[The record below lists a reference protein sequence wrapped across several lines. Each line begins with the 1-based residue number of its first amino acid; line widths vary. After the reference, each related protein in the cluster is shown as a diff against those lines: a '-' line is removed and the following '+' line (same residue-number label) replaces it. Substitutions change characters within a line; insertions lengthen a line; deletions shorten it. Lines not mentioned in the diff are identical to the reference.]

1 MSAAAGVLG
10 TLAGFPEEGW
20 WLPRAA
26 TSLAHRVDGVFTLDI
41 WIAILVV
48 AGIGGAVLFL
58 AVGHRRRE
66 ADGGGGSDPG
76 AGSQLLVALL
86 AGALAI
92 LAFFAGFRVFVA
104 MASPPPNPYEIR
116 VTGEQWAWYFTYP
129 NDHSEASLHL
139 PSDRPVLL
147 RLASRDVTHSF
158 SIPAFRLKRDV
169 VPGRET
175 TVWFEEAEPGEYEAV
190 CARYCGKGFADMKA
204 AVVVHEPGEFETWL
218 RSVADFLSTL
228 PPAEAGEKLY
238 AMHGCTQCHTTDGT
252 RKTGPSF
259 KGIFGHEV
267 RLKDGTTVVVDE
279 DYIRESILEPQ
290 AKIVEGFEPVMPPF
304 AGRVKPEEIDAIIE
318 FIRSLSDRPR
328 EGGDE

>member
-1 MSAAAGVLG
+1 MTGAFLGVAVSAPG
-10 TLAGFPEEGW
+10 EGW

-26 TSLAHRVDGVFTLDI
+26 TGLARRVDSVFAWNLGL
-41 WIAILVV
+41 AVLLVAVV
-48 AGIGGAVLFL
+48 AGALFLL
-58 AVGHRRRE
+58 AVGRRRRDAAE
-66 ADGGGGSDPG
+66 TAGAPG
-76 AGSQLLVALL
+76 VGAQVLVAVAAGGL
-86 AGALAI
+86 AAAT
-92 LAFFAGFRVFVA
+92 FFTGFRVFVS
-104 MASPPPNPYEIR
+104 MTTPPANPYEIR

-129 NDHSEASLHL
+129 NDHSEASLHI

-158 SIPAFRLKRDV
+158 SIPEFRLKRDV
-169 VPGRET
+169 VPGRES
-175 TVWFEEAEPGEYEAV
+175 TVWIDTAEPGEYEAV
-190 CARYCGKGFADMKA
+190 CARYCGEGFAHMRA

-267 RLKDGTTVVVDE
+267 RLKDGSTVVVDE
-279 DYIRESILEPQ
+279 DYIRESILDPQ
-290 AKIVEGFEPVMPPF
+290 AKVVEGFEPVMPPF
-304 AGRVKPEEIDAIIE
+304 AGRIKPEEVDAIIE
-318 FIRSLSDRPR
+318 FIRSLSDEPQ
-328 EGGDE
+328 EGSEE